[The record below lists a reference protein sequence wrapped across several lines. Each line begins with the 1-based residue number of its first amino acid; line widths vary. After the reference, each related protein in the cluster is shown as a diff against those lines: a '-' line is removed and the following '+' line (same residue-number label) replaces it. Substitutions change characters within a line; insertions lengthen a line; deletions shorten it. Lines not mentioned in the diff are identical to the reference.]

1 MTLFLARIKQRL
13 RDRRAIALLMVLAS
27 LAVISLIV
35 GEVVFTVQL
44 NQKIAYDRLDHLK
57 ANALA
62 RSGLKLALLRI
73 RAYGEIKKT
82 AANIGKSAG
91 ATAEQTNSAMP
102 RNLLE
107 KIWNEPITIPF
118 SGKIDQLPLAIRSAL
133 TEFRK
138 DSAMEG
144 TLYINIQSAS
154 QRFNLNGTTRAL
166 SRPIL
171 KVSPT
176 PTSTPDP
183 NDPNQGTQ
191 SGSSGNT
198 GSSDN
203 NADPSPTPVIYDPE
217 KAREAFTN
225 QIQTILEAKMNS
237 DSQFREKYRGLN
249 PSLLADEMLAW
260 ADLTYQSP
268 RERTAEV
275 RFKKAPYY
283 DVSELHFLPSMDDE
297 LFQLFSPTYDA
308 GLSIGVNVNAL
319 KDDVLKTLIPELT
332 PAERQSFFTFRDAG
346 PPANNN
352 FASVE
357 AFTKYLQEKT
367 GYFAGATSRI
377 QDWKNSLKSRG
388 IELIVDEKYFVVSI
402 EATVMQAKRVIE
414 AHVVLEDAPTE
425 SANLGPPGSSSRP
438 TNPGNMSGLSSVPRS
453 NFRISRMRVY

>member
-1 MTLFLARIKQRL
+1 MTLFLAHIKRRL
-13 RDRRAIALLMVLAS
+13 REKKAIALLMVLAS

-35 GEVVFTVQL
+35 AEVVFTVQL
-44 NQKIAYDRLDHLK
+44 NQKIAFDRLDHLK

-73 RAYGEIKKT
+73 RAYGEIRKT
-82 AANIGKSAG
+82 AASIGKTAG
-91 ATAEQTNSAMP
+91 ATAEQTNAAMP

-118 SGKIDQLPLAIRSAL
+118 SGKIDQLPLSIRDAL

-144 TLYINIQSAS
+144 TLYISIQSAS

-166 SRPIL
+166 SRPII
-171 KVSPT
+171 KPSPT
-176 PTSTPDP
+176 PTQTQTTDP
-183 NDPNQGTQ
+183 NNPNTGNQT
-191 SGSSGNT
+191 SSGGGT
-198 GSSDN
+198 TPE
-203 NADPSPTPVIYDPE
+203 PSPTPVVYDAA
-217 KAREAFTN
+217 KAREAFTS

-237 DSQFREKYRGLN
+237 DNQFREKYRGLD
-249 PSLLADEMLAW
+249 PALLADEMLAW

-283 DVSELHFLPSMDDE
+283 DVSELHYLPSMDDE
-297 LFQLFSPTYDA
+297 LFKLFSPTYDA

-332 PAERQSFFTFRDAG
+332 SLERQAFFAFRDAA

-352 FASVE
+352 FASVD
-357 AFTKYLQEKT
+357 AFTKYLQEKAS
-367 GYFAGATSRI
+367 YFAGSTTRM
-377 QDWKNSLKSRG
+377 QEWKDSLKARG

-402 EATVMQAKRVIE
+402 EATVMQAKRIIE
-414 AHVVLEDAPTE
+414 AHVVLEDAPSE
-425 SANLGPPGSSSRP
+425 AGAGGSRTGSMP
-438 TNPGNMSGLSSVPRS
+438 QNPGNVSGLSSVPRS

>member
-1 MTLFLARIKQRL
+1 VKLFLAHIKKRIQEQ
-13 RDRRAIALLMVLAS
+13 RAIALLMVLAS

-57 ANALA
+57 AHALA

-73 RAYGEIKKT
+73 RAYGEIRKT
-82 AANIGKSAG
+82 AANIGKAAG
-91 ATAEQTNSAMP
+91 ATAAQTNAAMP
-102 RNLLE
+102 RNLIE

-118 SGKIDQLPLAIRSAL
+118 TGKIDQLPLAIRDAL

-138 DSAMEG
+138 DSGMEG
-144 TLYINIQSAS
+144 SLYISIQSAS

-166 SRPIL
+166 SRPIA
-171 KVSPT
+171 KASPSPT
-176 PTSTPDP
+176 PTPTSSTG
-183 NDPNQGTQ
+183 NSSNTTQ
-191 SGSSGNT
+191 NTNSGN
-198 GSSDN
+198 SAN
-203 NADPSPTPVIYDPE
+203 PSPTPVAYDPV
-217 KAREAFTN
+217 KARESFTA
-225 QIQTILEAKMNS
+225 QIQSILEAKMLT
-237 DSQFREKYRGLN
+237 DSKFREKYRGLD

-283 DVSELHFLPSMDDE
+283 DVSELHFLPAMDDE
-297 LFQLFSPTYDA
+297 LFKLFAPTYDA
-308 GLSIGVNVNAL
+308 GLSIGVNVNAM

-332 PAERQSFFTFRDAG
+332 PEERQTFFAFRDAG

-352 FASVE
+352 FASTD
-357 AFTKYLQEKT
+357 AFIKYLSEKVA
-367 GYFAGATSRI
+367 YFAGSKSTMTS
-377 QDWKNSLKSRG
+377 WKDGLKARG

-402 EATVMQAKRVIE
+402 EATVMQAKRIIE
-414 AHVVLEDAPTE
+414 AHVVLEDGQSTAAPAQ
-425 SANLGPPGSSSRP
+425 SA
-438 TNPGNMSGLSSVPRS
+438 PGNVSGLSSVPRS